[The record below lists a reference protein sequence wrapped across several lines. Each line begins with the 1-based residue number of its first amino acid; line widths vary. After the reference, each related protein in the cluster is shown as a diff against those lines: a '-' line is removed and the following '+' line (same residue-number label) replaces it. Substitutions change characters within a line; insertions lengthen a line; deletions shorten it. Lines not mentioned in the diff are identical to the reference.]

1 MSMFKK
7 VGHGMSSSLKLNISK
22 LLKRCGSAESLRL
35 ELV

>member
-1 MSMFKK
+1 MSMFKE
-7 VGHGMSSSLKLNISK
+7 VGHGMTSSLTLRKSK